1 MTTKEVANRY
11 YELAQQGQNEKII
24 DELYSSNILS
34 IEPENASEVPIKV
47 EGTKAYKEKEKIFFQ
62 MVEQYHGG
70 FCKEP
75 SVSTFHFACAMG
87 MDVTIKG
94 KRKIKE
100 EIGVFE
106 VRDGKIIKEQFFY
119 DDFF

>member
-1 MTTKEVANRY
+1 MTTQEVANRY

-24 DELYSSNILS
+24 DELYSPNIVS
-34 IEPENASEVPIKV
+34 IEPKNASDVPLKV
-47 EGTKAYKEKEKIFFQ
+47 EGTIEYKEKEKILFQ
-62 MVEQYHGG
+62 MVEQFHGG

-75 SVSTFHFACAMG
+75 SVATFHFSCVMG

-94 KRKIKE
+94 KRKMKE

-106 VRDGKIIKEQFFY
+106 VRNGKIVSEQFFY
-119 DDFF
+119 DDFY